1 MRVSFQGHTMRAEE
15 ERKLTAKFKC
25 KTLESKHGKAGRWTD
40 WEADRQTDRP
50 SDRETV
56 GRTDRQTERHT
67 VCESVKCI
75 CHLSKVSNHLQLNQA
90 HNYFPIS
97 HISLYLCRVLAH
109 TCLNGCL
116 YARVCVWVRVWDLG
130 LALCWR
136 LIWITSS
143 CQIDALLALI
153 CGHFSGPDLVPTLE
167 LKYTLQ
173 TKV

>member
-1 MRVSFQGHTMRAEE
+1 MLRTALPAPLTGCVCPFKDTQCEQKE

-25 KTLESKHGKAGRWTD
+25 KTLESKHGKAGRWTS
-40 WEADRQTDRP
+40 E
-50 SDRETV
+50 RETV

-75 CHLSKVSNHLQLNQA
+75 CHLSQISNHLQLNQA

-116 YARVCVWVRVWDLG
+116 CVRVWDLG